1 MSIFSAAYT
10 TQLIT
15 KIKAVMVT
23 TFSRAGIQRRVG
35 ECYQDIGGI
44 LGVCVLSK
52 HKMDSEVNVTT
63 VTDEG
68 LILRVS
74 HGDARS
80 FEKLVDLYQ
89 KPALRVAQRCIGQ
102 QAEAEDLVQEAF
114 LQVHRY
120 AYRYNPEA
128 ASFKTWFFSIL
139 LNLCRNAIKRNRSH
153 SFAELPEDA
162 TAVDDP
168 ESDLAYEE
176 ERAALA
182 AAIARLPSNQRLA
195 LILRHYEGLS
205 YSEGAAA
212 LDLSVHAFRSLLA
225 RTRRTLRRELTE
237 FEKKSSD

>member
-1 MSIFSAAYT
+1 
-10 TQLIT
+10 
-15 KIKAVMVT
+15 
-23 TFSRAGIQRRVG
+23 
-35 ECYQDIGGI
+35 
-44 LGVCVLSK
+44 
-52 HKMDSEVNVTT
+52 
-63 VTDEG
+63 
-68 LILRVS
+68 VS
-74 HGDARS
+74 HGDARA

-114 LQVHRY
+114 LQVHRH
-120 AYRYNPEA
+120 AHRYNPEA

-139 LNLCRNAIKRNRSH
+139 INLCRNAIKRNRSL

-176 ERAALA
+176 ERSALA
-182 AAIARLPSNQRLA
+182 AAVARLPSNQRLA

-212 LDLSVHAFRSLLA
+212 LDLSVQAFRSLLA